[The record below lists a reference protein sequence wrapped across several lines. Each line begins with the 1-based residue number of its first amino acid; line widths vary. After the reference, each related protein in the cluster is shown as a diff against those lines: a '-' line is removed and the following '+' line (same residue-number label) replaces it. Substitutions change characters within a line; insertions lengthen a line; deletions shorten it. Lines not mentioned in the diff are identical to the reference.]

1 MRVIL
6 FVMQGRRPGVG
17 YSSRRLFKWSSCL
30 AVCQL
35 LAVVRVCAS
44 RLGRFSDEGLLEAWG
59 GPWAFDGM
67 HCFDT
72 PVQSF
77 CELSACFRSLSLGHC
92 ALHSGRSS
100 LLLAW
105 QLVA

>member
-6 FVMQGRRPGVG
+6 FVMQGCRPGVG

-44 RLGRFSDEGLLEAWG
+44 RLGCFSDEALLEAWG
-59 GPWAFDGM
+59 VHGLDGM

>member
-6 FVMQGRRPGVG
+6 FVMQGCRPGVG

-44 RLGRFSDEGLLEAWG
+44 RLGCFSDEALLEAWG
-59 GPWAFDGM
+59 GPWA
-67 HCFDT
+67 
-72 PVQSF
+72 
-77 CELSACFRSLSLGHC
+77 
-92 ALHSGRSS
+92 
-100 LLLAW
+100 
-105 QLVA
+105 